1 MLEINY
7 SFEDT
12 HLSAQRNY
20 YKLKQRDFDGRVTYS
35 KVIVINN
42 LAGTISLFPNNVT
55 DILNVSLGNNK
66 GNYEIKIL
74 NSMGQTIS
82 KTKNQN
88 KLNLADIIGGIYF
101 VYIVFDNQNTWSG
114 KITKN

>member
-1 MLEINY
+1 
-7 SFEDT
+7 
-12 HLSAQRNY
+12 
-20 YKLKQRDFDGRVTYS
+20 
-35 KVIVINN
+35 
-42 LAGTISLFPNNVT
+42 
-55 DILNVSLGNNK
+55 
-66 GNYEIKIL
+66 
-74 NSMGQTIS
+74 MGQTIS